1 MHKVFLKPC
10 NYELPRTPEIFD
22 VVTNV
27 YATTKVIA
35 VEYAITYLLLTLQ
48 FQNKVKVP
56 VDLQGCQQGKL
67 LSTSVAFDE
76 IVKVKKKQ
84 KMKKYNNIASKF
96 V

>member
-48 FQNKVKVP
+48 FQIKLRFLLIFRGVFR
-56 VDLQGCQQGKL
+56 KL

>member
-1 MHKVFLKPC
+1 MLNQTTYFLQCIKFFL
-10 NYELPRTPEIFD
+10 NHELPRTPKISN

-56 VDLQGCQQGKL
+56 VDLQGC
-67 LSTSVAFDE
+67 LSETTWCKRRF
-76 IVKVKKKQ
+76 
-84 KMKKYNNIASKF
+84 
-96 V
+96 

>member
-1 MHKVFLKPC
+1 MSLCSVEPDDLHFAMHKVFLKPC

-56 VDLQGCQQGKL
+56 VDLQGC
-67 LSTSVAFDE
+67 LSETT
-76 IVKVKKKQ
+76 
-84 KMKKYNNIASKF
+84 KYKRRF
-96 V
+96 